1 MTKTTIFKALACAAL
16 ISLSASAGA
25 VGSVRIAAHR
35 GFWDC
40 DAAKRTENSIGSLK
54 AAQDNGFWGS
64 EFDIHLTS
72 DNEIVVHHDASIQGQ
87 SIHRNTYEFLKQYK
101 LADGT
106 SMPTLDEYLTQGEKF
121 PETVLVIEFKK
132 HSDINQENTLV
143 DLTLKKL
150 KEHGL
155 YDPSRV
161 MFISFSMNMCERIA
175 KLAPEFT
182 NQYLNGD
189 IAPSVLH
196 EKGINGIDYH
206 YNEIYKH
213 PEWVTEAHD
222 LGMSVNVWT
231 VNKEQ
236 DIRAMIGFGV
246 DCITTNDPLLVRRLL
261 GMEELRNNPPATE
274 DPLADPKAVV
284 VAGNARF
291 TMLGDRLVRMEWA
304 EDGKFEDRATLGI
317 VNRKMPVP
325 QYTVKKSGRKVTIR
339 TSALTLTY
347 TGEGKFDENNLSV
360 TFTMADPSAKKGVRT
375 VTWHPGMDDSGNLLG
390 TTRTLDR
397 NDGTTDRNIFDR
409 GVASRD
415 GWAIIDE
422 SDRHVFVPVES
433 DWKNWVGT
441 REPGERQDLYMFAY
455 GHDYKAAV
463 SDFVKIGGK
472 IPLPPKYTL
481 GYWWCRYWQYS
492 DFEFVGLGKQM
503 RSLSI
508 PIDVMVLDMDW
519 HETWTLTTKKDSP
532 KDEFGQ
538 RVGWTGYTW
547 QKKLFPNPSNC
558 LQDLHNL
565 GLKTTLN
572 LHPASGIQPY
582 EEPYDRFVK
591 DYLSRTSDYDGPKGY
606 IKEDGSKAPVPF
618 RIDDQAWADAY
629 FNSVIR
635 PFERQGVDFWWLDWQ
650 QWKLSKYVPNLS
662 NTFWLN
668 YTFFNDMVRQ
678 SESEGIYARRPVIYH
693 RWGGIG
699 SHRYQIGFSG
709 DTYATWK
716 VLGYLPWFTATSSNV
731 GYGYWGHDIGGHMQP
746 KGVKSTDPEL
756 YTRWIQGGVFTPIF
770 KTHSTKDR
778 TMEKRFW
785 VFPEHFDAMRDAIR
799 LRYDLS
805 PYIYNAARQTYDT
818 GISMCRPMYY
828 EYPENNEA
836 YDYTEEFMFGD
847 DILATVVCQP
857 ADSITSLASR
867 TMWFPAGN
875 DWYDVA
881 TGSMIKGGQVKTL
894 RYTVNENPY
903 YVKAGAIIPM
913 AGPEITS
920 LQEKSNILKVFVAP
934 GDGESR
940 ASVYE
945 DDGATQAY
953 KTEYATT
960 ELSKVSDASF
970 TRVTVAPRKGTYSGI
985 DPNRQLQFAIAG
997 VFAPESVTVN
1007 GIEIPYSRFAEND
1020 YRTGCTVPEW
1030 SYDGTNL
1037 TVMVYLPE
1045 KPAAEEVVVECRYNE
1060 YAQTHRELLS
1070 GKKGLMHRMMDLTPE
1085 VKIVF
1090 AQYVDSYMML
1100 PDSFLALAQCSSFI
1114 REDPKNAG
1122 KYLEE
1127 INPENLIDDLSKYE
1141 SIPDDFISKLKALT
1155 TLE

>member
-1 MTKTTIFKALACAAL
+1 
-16 ISLSASAGA
+16 
-25 VGSVRIAAHR
+25 
-35 GFWDC
+35 
-40 DAAKRTENSIGSLK
+40 
-54 AAQDNGFWGS
+54 
-64 EFDIHLTS
+64 
-72 DNEIVVHHDASIQGQ
+72 
-87 SIHRNTYEFLKQYK
+87 
-101 LADGT
+101 
-106 SMPTLDEYLTQGEKF
+106 
-121 PETVLVIEFKK
+121 
-132 HSDINQENTLV
+132 
-143 DLTLKKL
+143 
-150 KEHGL
+150 
-155 YDPSRV
+155 
-161 MFISFSMNMCERIA
+161 
-175 KLAPEFT
+175 
-182 NQYLNGD
+182 
-189 IAPSVLH
+189 
-196 EKGINGIDYH
+196 
-206 YNEIYKH
+206 
-213 PEWVTEAHD
+213 
-222 LGMSVNVWT
+222 
-231 VNKEQ
+231 
-236 DIRAMIGFGV
+236 
-246 DCITTNDPLLVRRLL
+246 
-261 GMEELRNNPPATE
+261 
-274 DPLADPKAVV
+274 
-284 VAGNARF
+284 
-291 TMLGDRLVRMEWA
+291 
-304 EDGKFEDRATLGI
+304 
-317 VNRKMPVP
+317 
-325 QYTVKKSGRKVTIR
+325 
-339 TSALTLTY
+339 
-347 TGEGKFDENNLSV
+347 
-360 TFTMADPSAKKGVRT
+360 
-375 VTWHPGMDDSGNLLG
+375 
-390 TTRTLDR
+390 
-397 NDGTTDRNIFDR
+397 
-409 GVASRD
+409 
-415 GWAIIDE
+415 
-422 SDRHVFVPVES
+422 
-433 DWKNWVGT
+433 
-441 REPGERQDLYMFAY
+441 
-455 GHDYKAAV
+455 
-463 SDFVKIGGK
+463 
-472 IPLPPKYTL
+472 
-481 GYWWCRYWQYS
+481 
-492 DFEFVGLGKQM
+492 
-503 RSLSI
+503 
-508 PIDVMVLDMDW
+508 
-519 HETWTLTTKKDSP
+519 
-532 KDEFGQ
+532 
-538 RVGWTGYTW
+538 
-547 QKKLFPNPSNC
+547 
-558 LQDLHNL
+558 
-565 GLKTTLN
+565 
-572 LHPASGIQPY
+572 
-582 EEPYDRFVK
+582 
-591 DYLSRTSDYDGPKGY
+591 
-606 IKEDGSKAPVPF
+606 
-618 RIDDQAWADAY
+618 
-629 FNSVIR
+629 
-635 PFERQGVDFWWLDWQ
+635 
-650 QWKLSKYVPNLS
+650 
-662 NTFWLN
+662 
-668 YTFFNDMVRQ
+668 MVRQ

-881 TGSMIKGGQVKTL
+881 TGSMIKGGQAKTL

-970 TRVTVAPRKGTYSGI
+970 TRVTVAPRKGTYAGI
-985 DPNRQLQFAIAG
+985 DANRQLQFAIAG

-1045 KPAAEEVVVECRYNE
+1045 KSAAEEVVLECRYNE

>member
-1 MTKTTIFKALACAAL
+1 M
-16 ISLSASAGA
+16 
-25 VGSVRIAAHR
+25 
-35 GFWDC
+35 
-40 DAAKRTENSIGSLK
+40 
-54 AAQDNGFWGS
+54 
-64 EFDIHLTS
+64 
-72 DNEIVVHHDASIQGQ
+72 
-87 SIHRNTYEFLKQYK
+87 
-101 LADGT
+101 
-106 SMPTLDEYLTQGEKF
+106 
-121 PETVLVIEFKK
+121 
-132 HSDINQENTLV
+132 
-143 DLTLKKL
+143 
-150 KEHGL
+150 
-155 YDPSRV
+155 
-161 MFISFSMNMCERIA
+161 
-175 KLAPEFT
+175 
-182 NQYLNGD
+182 
-189 IAPSVLH
+189 
-196 EKGINGIDYH
+196 
-206 YNEIYKH
+206 
-213 PEWVTEAHD
+213 
-222 LGMSVNVWT
+222 
-231 VNKEQ
+231 
-236 DIRAMIGFGV
+236 
-246 DCITTNDPLLVRRLL
+246 
-261 GMEELRNNPPATE
+261 
-274 DPLADPKAVV
+274 
-284 VAGNARF
+284 
-291 TMLGDRLVRMEWA
+291 
-304 EDGKFEDRATLGI
+304 
-317 VNRKMPVP
+317 
-325 QYTVKKSGRKVTIR
+325 
-339 TSALTLTY
+339 
-347 TGEGKFDENNLSV
+347 
-360 TFTMADPSAKKGVRT
+360 
-375 VTWHPGMDDSGNLLG
+375 
-390 TTRTLDR
+390 
-397 NDGTTDRNIFDR
+397 
-409 GVASRD
+409 
-415 GWAIIDE
+415 
-422 SDRHVFVPVES
+422 
-433 DWKNWVGT
+433 
-441 REPGERQDLYMFAY
+441 
-455 GHDYKAAV
+455 
-463 SDFVKIGGK
+463 
-472 IPLPPKYTL
+472 
-481 GYWWCRYWQYS
+481 
-492 DFEFVGLGKQM
+492 
-503 RSLSI
+503 
-508 PIDVMVLDMDW
+508 
-519 HETWTLTTKKDSP
+519 
-532 KDEFGQ
+532 
-538 RVGWTGYTW
+538 
-547 QKKLFPNPSNC
+547 
-558 LQDLHNL
+558 
-565 GLKTTLN
+565 
-572 LHPASGIQPY
+572 
-582 EEPYDRFVK
+582 
-591 DYLSRTSDYDGPKGY
+591 
-606 IKEDGSKAPVPF
+606 
-618 RIDDQAWADAY
+618 
-629 FNSVIR
+629 
-635 PFERQGVDFWWLDWQ
+635 
-650 QWKLSKYVPNLS
+650 
-662 NTFWLN
+662 
-668 YTFFNDMVRQ
+668 
-678 SESEGIYARRPVIYH
+678 
-693 RWGGIG
+693 
-699 SHRYQIGFSG
+699 
-709 DTYATWK
+709 
-716 VLGYLPWFTATSSNV
+716 LGYLPWFTATSSNV

-881 TGSMIKGGQVKTL
+881 TGSMIKGGQAKTL

-1045 KPAAEEVVVECRYNE
+1045 KSAAEEVVVECRYNE

-1141 SIPDDFISKLKALT
+1141 SIPDDFIAKLKALT